1 MSMPSIG
8 ILNNQIMMQS
18 VSSIKE
24 MEEKQPVVQSKES
37 KHQISNKNLFIGA
50 AAITSIAIAGILIA
64 KGRKPKNTIPSSKSQ
79 VTIPDYNPEDYKQF
93 PIVKENIEKERLVRN
108 KISTYFKAFRDGK
121 EKPSENFDGIV
132 ALYREGDW
140 ESFKA
145 YLDFRIKNVRSFSDE
160 KIPADLR
167 EVDTEDVDA
176 VLYFMKNYDKIN
188 IPLRNGQNLSKSNEV
203 VRLNKLINEAEP
215 LKEEVYVFRGVRTQQ
230 LYDDYKYLDFNELD
244 DLKIGDTIIDKGFV
258 START
263 YDTELASV
271 DPLLLEN
278 RYKGSGYIMRI
289 KLPKKTKGFDC
300 RRLTQFES
308 DRGTNST
315 FILPPNSEFKITGW
329 DAPRRILDCDY
340 ILPE

>member
-8 ILNNQIMMQS
+8 ILNNQIMAQS
-18 VSSIKE
+18 VSSIKKS
-24 MEEKQPVVQSKES
+24 EEKQPVVQSTEY
-37 KHQISNKNLFIGA
+37 KHQNFSKNMFIGA
-50 AAITSIAIAGILIA
+50 AAIASVAIAGILITR
-64 KGRKPKNTIPSSKSQ
+64 GRKLKNIKTSNKPEVK
-79 VTIPDYNPEDYKQF
+79 IPDYNPEDYKQL
-93 PIVKENIEKERLVRN
+93 PIIEENIEKERLVRN
-108 KISTYFKAFRDGK
+108 KISAYFKAFRDGK

-132 ALYREGDW
+132 ALYRESDW
-140 ESFKA
+140 DKFKA
-145 YLDFRIKNVRSFSDE
+145 YLDFRMKNVRNYSDE

-167 EVDTEDVDA
+167 EMDTEDVDA

-188 IPLRNGQNLSKSNEV
+188 TPLRNGQNLSETNEV
-203 VRLNKLINEAEP
+203 VRLNKLVDEAEP

-230 LYDDYKYLDFNELD
+230 LYDEYKYLDFNELD
-244 DLKIGDTIIDKGFV
+244 DLKVGDTIIDKGFV

-271 DPLLLEN
+271 DPMLLEN

-289 KLPKKTKGFDC
+289 KLPKETKGFDC

-315 FILPPNSEFKITGW
+315 FLLPPNSEFKITGW